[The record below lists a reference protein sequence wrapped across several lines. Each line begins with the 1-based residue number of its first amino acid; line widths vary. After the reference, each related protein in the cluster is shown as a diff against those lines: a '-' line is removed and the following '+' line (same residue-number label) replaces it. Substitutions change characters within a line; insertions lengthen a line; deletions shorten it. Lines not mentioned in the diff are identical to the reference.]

1 MDFAGRLA
9 PVRLNPGH
17 VPADPSRVSS
27 RTRKLS
33 GNALGILVPLW
44 LAVVVSCSSGDGS
57 DGKPAAL
64 RVVKAVVTSLLSG
77 SPETRQEIR
86 AAEDPPPAAEPG
98 LALHAPP
105 QTCTVPYAGP
115 VTIVPVRTPA
125 ALQRGVSE
133 RRDVA
138 LVYETD
144 DTAIWEDGR
153 VLTLDV
159 ENLGSHL
166 NAVGWA
172 TNPMRILGASTRPG
186 SSGANFGWSSGQSS
200 FQSSAAA
207 KPKKRR
213 RRG

>member
-1 MDFAGRLA
+1 M
-9 PVRLNPGH
+9 
-17 VPADPSRVSS
+17 
-27 RTRKLS
+27 
-33 GNALGILVPLW
+33 LVPLC
-44 LAVVVSCSSGDGS
+44 LAVVVSCSSGDAG
-57 DGKPAAL
+57 DGKPGAL

-77 SPETRQEIR
+77 SAETRHEIP
-86 AAEDPPPAAEPG
+86 AEEEPPLAAEPA
-98 LALHAPP
+98 LALDAQPP

-125 ALQRGVSE
+125 ALQRGVAE

-186 SSGANFGWSSGQSS
+186 SSGANLGWRTGQSS
-200 FQSSAAA
+200 FQSSARA